1 MINTINTKLEQLTNG
16 YFKTGNG
23 SEVVLIVGSCRS
35 IPYVNYF
42 LLFNKEYNER
52 FTIIFIDPYN
62 WCFDLQDNRT
72 NLQEVITSLE
82 QHEGLL
88 GMLKSAKYYIH
99 EYYTH
104 FGMFCCDK
112 SAEKNIYQYGLN
124 PDIDICLPNFNDNF
138 ILFGDIVTFDAE
150 ARRKAIAD
158 YNVIGKLSEEV
169 QYEIF
174 QISQSNLNKFYDICL
189 KSDFPEMKEFFQRN
203 MKDRRMFWTYNHV
216 SKEFTYFIFVRLMK
230 RFLDIDLSEQF
241 IRQVYQMPD
250 MFANNYTYLT
260 QFDLKWYGF
269 NWGEEVKQLR
279 DKL

>member
-82 QHEGLL
+82 Q
-88 GMLKSAKYYIH
+88 
-99 EYYTH
+99 
-104 FGMFCCDK
+104 
-112 SAEKNIYQYGLN
+112 NIYQYGLN

>member
-1 MINTINTKLEQLTNG
+1 MINTINTKVEQLTNG

-23 SEVVLIVGSCRS
+23 GEVILIVGSCRS
-35 IPYVNYF
+35 IPYINYF
-42 LLFNKEYNER
+42 LLFNKEYGER

-62 WCFDLQDNRT
+62 WSFDLHDNRT
-72 NLQEVITSLE
+72 NLHEVITSLE
-82 QHEGLL
+82 HHSELL
-88 GMLKSAKYYIH
+88 EMLKSVKYYIH

-112 SAEKNIYQYGLN
+112 NAEKNIYQFGLN

-150 ARRKAIAD
+150 ARRKAMAD
-158 YNVIGKLSEEV
+158 YNVIGKLSEET
-169 QYEIF
+169 QHDIY
-174 QISQSNLNKFYDICL
+174 QISQNNLNKFYDVCL
-189 KSDFPEMKEFFQRN
+189 KSDFPEMKDYFQNNIRDKRLFF
-203 MKDRRMFWTYNHV
+203 TYNHV
-216 SKEFTYFIFVRLMK
+216 SKEFTYFIFVKMLK
-230 RFLDIDLSEQF
+230 KFFGIDLSEQF
-241 IRQVYQMPD
+241 IRHIYQMPD